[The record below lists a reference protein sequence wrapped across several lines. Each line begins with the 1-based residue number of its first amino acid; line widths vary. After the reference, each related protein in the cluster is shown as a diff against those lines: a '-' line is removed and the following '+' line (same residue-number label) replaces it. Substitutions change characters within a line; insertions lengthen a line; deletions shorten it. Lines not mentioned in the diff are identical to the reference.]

1 VRKSLQIALLY
12 GAACGGVLFLTA
24 RELCISLYGSH
35 EAGQYL
41 RWFAPLAVLLYCDA
55 VTDAMIK
62 GLGQQTHSV
71 RYNIITNIM
80 DVALLFLLLPKLGIF
95 GYFLSFLVTHVI
107 NYALSLRR
115 LLYITKERIGLQTPL
130 LTLFSSIG
138 AVWVASFVPTV
149 GFRAAAYLVILLCLL
164 FLLGILDRE
173 DLRWLIG
180 LIRKK

>member
-1 VRKSLQIALLY
+1 M
-12 GAACGGVLFLTA
+12 
-24 RELCISLYGSH
+24 
-35 EAGQYL
+35 
-41 RWFAPLAVLLYCDA
+41 LLYCDA

-95 GYFLSFLVTHVI
+95 GYCLRFLVTHVI

-115 LLYITKERIGLQTPL
+115 LLYITKERMGMQTPL
-130 LTLFSSIG
+130 LTLLSAIG
-138 AVWVASFVPTV
+138 AVWVASFVPTA

-164 FLLGILDRE
+164 FLLNVLDHEDILWIRS
-173 DLRWLIG
+173 